1 MDSNLRTAV
10 ASGMGAVIGG
20 EPMEPAHALAAL
32 AATPHL
38 ICHSAFFIE
47 RLGVAAQAPRASV
60 RAAREQRHFD
70 GDRAAVRA
78 ATVRHALERLVAL
91 VRATPEDEETQT

>member
-60 RAAREQRHFD
+60 RAAREPMRRIMSP
-70 GDRAAVRA
+70 G
-78 ATVRHALERLVAL
+78 
-91 VRATPEDEETQT
+91 

>member
-1 MDSNLRTAV
+1 MID
-10 ASGMGAVIGG
+10 GM
-20 EPMEPAHALAAL
+20 L
-32 AATPHL
+32 
-38 ICHSAFFIE
+38 S
-47 RLGVAAQAPRASV
+47 S
-60 RAAREQRHFD
+60 EQRHFD

>member
-20 EPMEPAHALAAL
+20 DPMEPAHALAAL

-47 RLGVAAQAPRASV
+47 RLGVAAQAPRATV
-60 RAAREQRHFD
+60 RAARELLQEE
-70 GDRAAVRA
+70 AAGG
-78 ATVRHALERLVAL
+78 
-91 VRATPEDEETQT
+91 